1 MPYVAAHE
9 PDDGVH
15 TAPDSCRRSRTVVN
29 PCLLQV
35 HRRPGMP
42 SCKYQNKRQF
52 PALLTSSPRSRRTRR
67 KGNQPQPTVNS
78 RYIWRL
84 FDVSGT
90 ACSLQRIPRCYLM
103 TAASILLNSW
113 SFDVLNFS
121 FWIGGSS
128 VREDDFCGVLQR
140 IGVPSDVSGCEPHTT
155 DMFTPANSS
164 LCVYIYTHIY
174 KYIIVFM
181 KRK

>member
-1 MPYVAAHE
+1 MAYTPAHE
-9 PDDGVH
+9 PNDGAH

-29 PCLLQV
+29 LCLLQV

-52 PALLTSSPRSRRTRR
+52 PTLLTSSPSSPRTRR

-90 ACSLQRIPRCYLM
+90 ARSLQRIPRCYLM

-113 SFDVLNFS
+113 SLDVLNFS
-121 FWIGGSS
+121 FGSEAHRRMKMIL
-128 VREDDFCGVLQR
+128 VEFCN
-140 IGVPSDVSGCEPHTT
+140 VSGCLQTSPGLSHTPQT
-155 DMFTPANSS
+155 CSHQQIIPS
-164 LCVYIYTHIY
+164 VYIYTHIY
-174 KYIIVFM
+174 INASLFP
-181 KRK
+181 

>member
-1 MPYVAAHE
+1 MTYIPAHE
-9 PDDGVH
+9 PSDRVR
-15 TAPDSCRRSRTVVN
+15 TAADSCQPSCTVVN

-35 HRRPGMP
+35 HRRPGMR
-42 SCKYQNKRQF
+42 SCKYQNKRHF

-113 SFDVLNFS
+113 LLDVLNFS
-121 FWIGGSS
+121 FGSEAHRC
-128 VREDDFCGVLQR
+128 VKMIFVGFCNVLACLRTSAGV
-140 IGVPSDVSGCEPHTT
+140 SHT
-155 DMFTPANSS
+155 PQACSHQQIIPC
-164 LCVYIYTHIY
+164 LYVYI
-174 KYIIVFM
+174 
-181 KRK
+181 